1 MINDNEDL
9 PIAYEI
15 EINECNNLT
24 NVITINEEQI
34 IPYNNLVVAQQEWVP
49 INNRDSNKKC
59 LNKHKLI
66 IISRII
72 KIILF
77 IMMLILF
84 IAIFK

>member
-1 MINDNEDL
+1 MINDNEGL

-66 IISRII
+66 IISWII

-77 IMMLILF
+77 IIMLILF

>member
-1 MINDNEDL
+1 MDNNENL

-34 IPYNNLVVAQQEWVP
+34 IPYNNFVIAQQEWVP

-59 LNKHKLI
+59 LNKHKFI